1 MVKFSEIVQENL
13 ALCVTIVICFALVV
27 GYNFPAVSILKQI
40 IPFLLFFM
48 LFPMMIT
55 LRIENIARALKN
67 LKLSLISILFNF
79 FVAPLLGALW
89 AYVLFRNTDP
99 FLAAG
104 FILKVAVPCSGMV
117 AAWTGYAKGKVES
130 ALIIVALSLLLAI
143 FFVPF
148 WMWIL
153 AGIYVKIQ
161 PLMMLKSIVLI
172 VILPLAAGFIARKYL
187 VKRYGKQ
194 SFVKMSHIFPF
205 ISTCA
210 MFVMQFTII
219 APQARLIVNNFSWV
233 LLIFLGIATLYPI
246 FFISTIL
253 LSKWVKIGYGDGI
266 ALGYGVTARAHA
278 ITIGIATTT
287 FEGTLAVLPAAVAP
301 IIQVLIMTSILT
313 FSKQIE
319 KFFAGSKEVLKV

>member
-1 MVKFSEIVQENL
+1 
-13 ALCVTIVICFALVV
+13 
-27 GYNFPAVSILKQI
+27 
-40 IPFLLFFM
+40 
-48 LFPMMIT
+48 
-55 LRIENIARALKN
+55 
-67 LKLSLISILFNF
+67 
-79 FVAPLLGALW
+79 
-89 AYVLFRNTDP
+89 
-99 FLAAG
+99 
-104 FILKVAVPCSGMV
+104 
-117 AAWTGYAKGKVES
+117 
-130 ALIIVALSLLLAI
+130 
-143 FFVPF
+143 
-148 WMWIL
+148 
-153 AGIYVKIQ
+153 
-161 PLMMLKSIVLI
+161 
-172 VILPLAAGFIARKYL
+172 
-187 VKRYGKQ
+187 
-194 SFVKMSHIFPF
+194 
-205 ISTCA
+205 

-319 KFFAGSKEVLKV
+319 KFFAGGKEVLKV

>member
-1 MVKFSEIVQENL
+1 MIKFKEIAPKNV
-13 ALCVTIVICFALVV
+13 ALWVAIVICFALVV
-27 GYNFPAVSILKQI
+27 GYNFPAVKVLKKI

-55 LRIENIARALKN
+55 LKIESIARALKD
-67 LKLSLISILFNF
+67 LKLSVISILVNF
-79 FVAPLLGALW
+79 LVAPLLGALW
-89 AYVLFRNTDP
+89 AHFLFRNTDP

-172 VILPLAAGFIARKYL
+172 VVLPLAAGFIARKYL

-194 SFVKMSHIFPF
+194 TFVNL
-205 ISTCA
+205 
-210 MFVMQFTII
+210 
-219 APQARLIVNNFSWV
+219 AR
-233 LLIFLGIATLYPI
+233 
-246 FFISTIL
+246 
-253 LSKWVKIGYGDGI
+253 
-266 ALGYGVTARAHA
+266 
-278 ITIGIATTT
+278 
-287 FEGTLAVLPAAVAP
+287 
-301 IIQVLIMTSILT
+301 
-313 FSKQIE
+313 
-319 KFFAGSKEVLKV
+319 